1 MEGIETVAK
10 KGKHHET
17 MTIEEAK
24 AELQRIRH
32 IDDVETRIAEIQDLL
47 FSFEPDA
54 DGRKLQGP
62 RADFFEA
69 LGQLYLFETTLH
81 ERKIPH

>member
-1 MEGIETVAK
+1 MKGVETMKRAEK
-10 KGKHHET
+10 RSET

-24 AELQRIRH
+24 EALQVIRG
-32 IDDVETRIAEIQDLL
+32 IDDIETRIAALEDLL

-62 RADFFEA
+62 RADFYEA